1 MPVPEQLAEIAIFR
15 TRHPDPRETI
25 FQHQLQQKLSG
36 YGVRTLPDAY
46 EQLKRAFRLRH
57 PR

>member
-25 FQHQLQQKLSG
+25 FQHQLQTEAVRLALIRHLVHALLPGNLG
-36 YGVRTLPDAY
+36 Y
-46 EQLKRAFRLRH
+46 LKRV
-57 PR
+57 

>member
-15 TRHPDPRETI
+15 TRRPDPRETI

-36 YGVRTLPDAY
+36 
-46 EQLKRAFRLRH
+46 
-57 PR
+57 